1 MFFCLFFYMKR
12 YNICTISKSHKIKMK
27 ILYCLKY
34 MKFEIQ
40 NLKIYI
46 RFVYLLILYPLNFS
60 GKQMKKIKL

>member
-1 MFFCLFFYMKR
+1 
-12 YNICTISKSHKIKMK
+12 
-27 ILYCLKY
+27 

-46 RFVYLLILYPLNFS
+46 RFVYLLILYALNFS